1 MSETA
6 LFDFLIERSLYL
18 ALTVYVIKFV
28 GGTEIGP
35 QMVLNATIIADEDV
49 LQYTCREALNDT
61 YSLIQLDKGQG
72 VFTTLG

>member
-1 MSETA
+1 MSERR
-6 LFDFLIERSLYL
+6 LSSLKL
-18 ALTVYVIKFV
+18 KTHGIKIV

-49 LQYTCREALNDT
+49 LQYKCREALNDT